1 MDCDDGKIFVGG
13 ISWDTSEERV
23 KEYFGAYGEVVDV
36 VIMKDRTTRRARG
49 FGFVVFADP
58 SVTDRV
64 IQDKH
69 NIDGRNVE
77 AKKVVPRDE
86 QQTSQRTS
94 NIAGPRTKKIFVGG
108 LAPTVTEDDFRKY
121 FEHFGNIT
129 DVVVMYDHTTQRHRG
144 FGFITYDSEDAV
156 DNVLE
161 QTFHELK
168 EKTVEVKRAI
178 PKEMSSGNSR
188 GPAGRGAGYGGPYMQ
203 GYGPSPVGAYGVRLP
218 LARSGYSPYGPA
230 PAYGPTGYGN
240 TPGYGTNTNGG
251 YGAGPVYGV
260 AAGYAGAA
268 AGSYGAGFNTA
279 PGSTPYGSGTAGY
292 TAAAVPTPYGNA
304 AVGARTSWGT
314 GGGSP
319 GYAAVGAG
327 SWGSTASAGQH
338 AGAAAGYGYAS
349 GETGYGSR
357 SDCSFVQGGS
367 GYGAPAGV
375 SGGSYS
381 GGYGD
386 THGPSSYGNS

>member
-1 MDCDDGKIFVGG
+1 
-13 ISWDTSEERV
+13 
-23 KEYFGAYGEVVDV
+23 
-36 VIMKDRTTRRARG
+36 
-49 FGFVVFADP
+49 
-58 SVTDRV
+58 
-64 IQDKH
+64 
-69 NIDGRNVE
+69 
-77 AKKVVPRDE
+77 
-86 QQTSQRTS
+86 
-94 NIAGPRTKKIFVGG
+94 
-108 LAPTVTEDDFRKY
+108 
-121 FEHFGNIT
+121 
-129 DVVVMYDHTTQRHRG
+129 

-375 SGGSYS
+375 SGG
-381 GGYGD
+381 
-386 THGPSSYGNS
+386 